1 MVSSEV
7 HCLLSFPNHPTLSMV
22 YRDVAMTGITAS
34 PSYVTAYEVVTS
46 FTSGTEEPEEGDNMH
61 QVLPFEANEM
71 GQEGTKDDEQ
81 KM

>member
-1 MVSSEV
+1 
-7 HCLLSFPNHPTLSMV
+7 MV

-81 KM
+81 KMWMCTQTCSDG